1 MSRRS
6 LAGTAVIQGV
16 GLHTGRPATARCTP
30 APSGQGI
37 VFRRTDLPGA
47 PTIPARLAEVQATE
61 RRTALGAGD
70 VSVQTVEHLLAA
82 VAALELDDLT
92 VELDGPEPPIGDGS
106 FTPFLSALEAAGVVE
121 APGEPVVY
129 RVTAPFQLA
138 EGESSYVVAPAHALR
153 LTTTIEW
160 PHPLIGRQSGA
171 FDITPDA
178 FSRELAG
185 ARTFGFLHEAEA
197 LRARGLALGAGL
209 DSTLVLSEEG
219 LVGEATLRWPDEFV
233 RHKAADLLGDLAL
246 TGGRV
251 QAHVIATKPSHQGN
265 IALARWL
272 TRTAQRIGDVAMDIG
287 RILDVIPHRYPFL
300 LVDRILEVEGTKRIV
315 GIKNVT
321 INEPFFQ
328 GHFPGH
334 PIMPGV
340 LIIEAMAQVGGML
353 LLGTIEDPDQKV
365 VYFMSLDNVKFR
377 RPVLPGDQLRCEL
390 EMLQNRG
397 RTCRMKGVAYVDG
410 NVVAEAEM
418 MARVVDR

>member
-1 MSRRS
+1 MGRRTITRPAS
-6 LAGTAVIQGV
+6 VEGV
-16 GLHTGRPATARCTP
+16 GLHTGVRATARCLP
-30 APSGQGI
+30 AAAGEGI
-37 VFRRTDLPGA
+37 RFRRTDLPGA
-47 PTIPARLAEVQATE
+47 PQIPARLSEVRSTE
-61 RRTALGAGD
+61 RRTALGEEPA
-70 VSVQTVEHLLAA
+70 SVQTVEHLLAA
-82 VAALELDDLT
+82 AAAMGLDDLL

-106 FTPFLSALEAAGVVE
+106 FQPYLAALQAAGVTDQ
-121 APGEPVVY
+121 PGDPVIF
-129 RVTAPFQLA
+129 RVTAPFHLV
-138 EGESSYVVAPAHALR
+138 EGDSTYVVAPAAALR

-160 PHPLIGRQSGA
+160 SHPLIGRQSGSY
-171 FDITPDA
+171 DITPDCFA
-178 FSRELAG
+178 RELAG
-185 ARTFGFLHEAEA
+185 ARTFGFLREAEM
-197 LRARGLALGAGL
+197 LRARGLALGAAV
-209 DSTLVLSEEG
+209 DSTLILSEDG
-219 LVGEATLRWPDEFV
+219 LVAGSLRWPDEFV
-233 RHKAADLLGDLAL
+233 RHKAGDILGDLAL
-246 TGGRV
+246 VGGRV
-251 QAHVIATKPSHQGN
+251 QAHVVATRPSHQGN

-272 TRTAQRIGDVAMDIG
+272 HRTGQRVGGVAMDIG

-300 LVDRILEVEGTKRIV
+300 LVDRIIEVEGNHRIV

-397 RTCRMKGVAYVDG
+397 RTCRMKGVALVDG

>member
-1 MSRRS
+1 MTRRA
-6 LAGTAVIQGV
+6 LAGTAVVSGR
-16 GLHTGRPATARCTP
+16 GLHTGAGVTARCTGGQP
-30 APSGQGI
+30 GQGI
-37 VFRRTDLPGA
+37 VFRRTDIPGA
-47 PTIPARLAEVQATE
+47 PPVAARLAEVTSTE
-61 RRTALGAGD
+61 RRTALGAGAG
-70 VSVQTVEHLLAA
+70 SVQTVEHLLAA
-82 VAALELDDLT
+82 AAALAIDDLT

-106 FTPFLSALEAAGVVE
+106 FTLYLQAFLDAGIVE
-121 APGEPVVY
+121 HDGEPTIY
-129 RVTAPFQLA
+129 RVTAPFQIM
-138 EGESSYVVAPAHALR
+138 EGGATYVVAPAASLR

-160 PHPLIGRQSGA
+160 PHPLIGRQTGSYE
-171 FDITPDA
+171 ITPEEFA
-178 FSRELAG
+178 RELAA
-185 ARTFGFLHEAEA
+185 ARTFGFLGEADM
-197 LRARGLALGAGL
+197 LRARGLALGASL
-209 DSTLVLSEEG
+209 ETTLVLSEDG
-219 LVGEATLRWPDEFV
+219 LVGGALRWPDEFV
-233 RHKAADLLGDLAL
+233 RHKAADVLGDLAL
-246 TGGRV
+246 VGGRV

-272 TRTAQRIGDVAMDIG
+272 TRTGQRGGDVAMDIG

-300 LVDRILEVEGTKRIV
+300 LVDRIVEVEGTKRIV

-353 LLGTIEDPDQKV
+353 LLGTIEDPEQKV
-365 VYFMSLDNVKFR
+365 VYFMSLDKVKFR